1 MSMIRTRWA
10 AIGAAVAVTLGG
22 GGLFVANAADSTSD
36 SLFHPV
42 TPVRVMDTRVGGT
55 AVVNTTVKLDLE
67 GTIGTYNANGSI
79 TNSEVVPDSATSV
92 AINLTVTGGL
102 KNGDYGFV
110 TAFPCTATTD
120 TPPTASSLNF
130 ENRVDIANALNVTTS
145 SSGEVCFNVY
155 GTAHLIVD
163 VAGYYDDSRIDAIE
177 TDISAN
183 DSRID
188 AIETDTSANDS
199 RIDSIETD
207 ISAIEND
214 YVDND
219 SDITFMFPIY
229 DSAYNLLYGGT
240 ISSDLAT
247 MQVDLVNGVG
257 AVGFDI
263 PAFPSS
269 MGQLLYGYRLK
280 SVQICIPANG
290 NAQGGYISDI
300 QIHRGG
306 TSTQM
311 YDFTPVASSVWGS
324 SADCETWTIPTDS
337 RVGSNVH
344 RVAINISDA
353 SGTDGDVSIQSV
365 RATFEPYSTI
375 ALPTPGF
382 GF

>member
-67 GTIGTYNANGSI
+67 GTIATYNADGST
-79 TNSEVVPDSATSV
+79 TNTEVVPDSATSV

-188 AIETDTSANDS
+188 AIETDV
-199 RIDSIETD
+199 
-207 ISAIEND
+207 SAIEGD
-214 YVDND
+214 YLDND
-219 SDITFMFPIY
+219 APITMTYPGSSFINDTGSVTVGNGRGWGNFT
-229 DSAYNLLYGGT
+229 GGT
-240 ISSDLAT
+240 GT
-247 MQVDLVNGVG
+247 VG
-257 AVGFDI
+257 I
-263 PAFPSS
+263 NLHYPSS
-269 MGQLLYGYRLK
+269 MGQALTRYQL
-280 SVQICIPANG
+280 SSFSICWPDTAATN
-290 NAQGGYISDI
+290 GGYISDVKVYTNDSTDLYNFTATTTADFVFADSGCKTYEI
-300 QIHRGG
+300 PSASREGG
-306 TSTQM
+306 TAYYIQLS
-311 YDFTPVASSVWGS
+311 
-324 SADCETWTIPTDS
+324 
-337 RVGSNVH
+337 
-344 RVAINISDA
+344 ISDSNGA
-353 SGTDGDVSIQSV
+353 PAPTLTVSHV
-365 RATFEPYSTI
+365 NATYSPYSVVLNFPLI
-375 ALPTPGF
+375 PLVPF
-382 GF
+382 EN

>member
-67 GTIGTYNANGSI
+67 GTIATYNADGST
-79 TNSEVVPDSATSV
+79 TNTEVVPDSATSV

-110 TAFPCTATTD
+110 TAFPCTAVTD

-188 AIETDTSANDS
+188 AIETD
-199 RIDSIETD
+199 
-207 ISAIEND
+207 ISAIEGD
-214 YVDND
+214 YLDND
-219 SDITFMFPIY
+219 APLTMTYPGSSFIDEPGGSVIVENGRGWGNFTTGTGTVGI
-229 DSAYNLLYGGT
+229 NLHY
-240 ISSDLAT
+240 
-247 MQVDLVNGVG
+247 
-257 AVGFDI
+257 
-263 PAFPSS
+263 PSS
-269 MGQLLYGYRLK
+269 MGQALTRYQL
-280 SVQICIPANG
+280 SSFSICWPDTAATN
-290 NAQGGYISDI
+290 GGYISDVKVYTNDSTDLYNFTATTTADFVFAESGCKTYEI
-300 QIHRGG
+300 PSASREGG
-306 TSTQM
+306 TAYYIQLSILDSNGAT
-311 YDFTPVASSVWGS
+311 A
-324 SADCETWTIPTDS
+324 PTL
-337 RVGSNVH
+337 
-344 RVAINISDA
+344 
-353 SGTDGDVSIQSV
+353 TVSHV
-365 RATFEPYSTI
+365 NATYSPYSVVLNFPLI
-375 ALPTPGF
+375 PLVPF
-382 GF
+382 EN

>member
-177 TDISAN
+177 TDISA
-183 DSRID
+183 
-188 AIETDTSANDS
+188 IEG
-199 RIDSIETD
+199 
-207 ISAIEND
+207 D
-214 YVDND
+214 YLDND
-219 SDITFMFPIY
+219 APITMTYPGNSFIDEQPGSGVVVENGRGWCNFTTGSGTVGI
-229 DSAYNLLYGGT
+229 NLHY
-240 ISSDLAT
+240 
-247 MQVDLVNGVG
+247 
-257 AVGFDI
+257 
-263 PAFPSS
+263 PSS
-269 MGQLLYGYRLK
+269 MGQAFTRYQL
-280 SVQICIPANG
+280 SSFSICWPDTAATN
-290 NAQGGYISDI
+290 GGYISDVKVYTNDSTDLYNFTATTTADFVFAESGCKTYEI
-300 QIHRGG
+300 PSASREGG
-306 TSTQM
+306 TAYYIQLS
-311 YDFTPVASSVWGS
+311 
-324 SADCETWTIPTDS
+324 
-337 RVGSNVH
+337 
-344 RVAINISDA
+344 ISDSNGA
-353 SGTDGDVSIQSV
+353 TAPTLTVSHV
-365 RATFEPYSTI
+365 NATYSPYSVI
-375 ALPTPGF
+375 LNFPLIPLLPF
-382 GF
+382 EN

>member
-177 TDISAN
+177 TDV
-183 DSRID
+183 
-188 AIETDTSANDS
+188 
-199 RIDSIETD
+199 
-207 ISAIEND
+207 SAIEGD
-214 YVDND
+214 YLDND
-219 SDITFMFPIY
+219 APITMTYPGSSFINDTGSVTVGNGRGWGNFT
-229 DSAYNLLYGGT
+229 GGT
-240 ISSDLAT
+240 GT
-247 MQVDLVNGVG
+247 VG
-257 AVGFDI
+257 I
-263 PAFPSS
+263 NLHYPSS
-269 MGQLLYGYRLK
+269 MGQALTRYQL
-280 SVQICIPANG
+280 SSFSICWPDTAATN
-290 NAQGGYISDI
+290 GGYISDVKVYTNDSTDLYNFTATTTADFVFADSGCKTYEI
-300 QIHRGG
+300 PSASREGG
-306 TSTQM
+306 TAYYIQLS
-311 YDFTPVASSVWGS
+311 
-324 SADCETWTIPTDS
+324 
-337 RVGSNVH
+337 
-344 RVAINISDA
+344 ISDSNGA
-353 SGTDGDVSIQSV
+353 TAPTLTVSHV
-365 RATFEPYSTI
+365 NATYSPYSVVLNFPLI
-375 ALPTPGF
+375 PLVPF
-382 GF
+382 EN

>member
-67 GTIGTYNANGSI
+67 GTIATYNADGST
-79 TNSEVVPDSATSV
+79 TNTEVVPDSATSV

-110 TAFPCTATTD
+110 TAFPCTAVTD

-177 TDISAN
+177 G
-183 DSRID
+183 
-188 AIETDTSANDS
+188 
-199 RIDSIETD
+199 
-207 ISAIEND
+207 D
-214 YVDND
+214 YLDND
-219 SDITFMFPIY
+219 APLTMTYPGSSFINDTGAVAVGNGRGWGNFT
-229 DSAYNLLYGGT
+229 GGT
-240 ISSDLAT
+240 GT
-247 MQVDLVNGVG
+247 VG
-257 AVGFDI
+257 I
-263 PAFPSS
+263 NLHYPSS
-269 MGQLLYGYRLK
+269 MGQALTRYQL
-280 SVQICIPANG
+280 SSFSICWPDTAATN
-290 NAQGGYISDI
+290 GGYISDVKVYTNDSTDLYNFTATTTADFVFADSDCKTY
-300 QIHRGG
+300 QIPSASREGG
-306 TSTQM
+306 TAYYIQLTI
-311 YDFTPVASSVWGS
+311 
-324 SADCETWTIPTDS
+324 ADSNGATAPTL
-337 RVGSNVH
+337 
-344 RVAINISDA
+344 
-353 SGTDGDVSIQSV
+353 TVSHV
-365 RATFEPYSTI
+365 NATYSPYSVVLSFPLI
-375 ALPTPGF
+375 PLVPF
-382 GF
+382 EN

>member
-67 GTIGTYNANGSI
+67 GTIATYNADGST
-79 TNSEVVPDSATSV
+79 TNTEIVPDSATSV

-177 TDISAN
+177 TDV
-183 DSRID
+183 
-188 AIETDTSANDS
+188 
-199 RIDSIETD
+199 
-207 ISAIEND
+207 SAIEND
-214 YVDND
+214 YIDND
-219 SDITFMFPIY
+219 SDLTFMFPIY
-229 DSAYNLLYGGT
+229 DSVYNLLYGGT
-240 ISSDLAT
+240 ITPDISN
-247 MQVDLVNGVG
+247 MQVDLTNGVG
-257 AVGFDI
+257 GVGFDI

-290 NAQGGYISDI
+290 NAQGGYISDV

-306 TSTQM
+306 TSAQM
-311 YDFTPVASSVWGS
+311 HDFASVASTVWAS
-324 SADCETWTIPTDS
+324 SADCEPWTLPEGS

-344 RVAINISDA
+344 RVAIVISDT
-353 SGTDGDVSIQSV
+353 SGFDGDVSIQSV
-365 RATFEPYSTI
+365 RATFEPYSTFV
-375 ALPTPGF
+375 LPTPGF
-382 GF
+382 SF

>member
-67 GTIGTYNANGSI
+67 GTIATYNADGST
-79 TNSEVVPDSATSV
+79 TNTEVVPDSATSV

-110 TAFPCTATTD
+110 TAFPCTAVTD

-183 DSRID
+183 ESRID
-188 AIETDTSANDS
+188 AIEA
-199 RIDSIETD
+199 
-207 ISAIEND
+207 D
-214 YVDND
+214 YLDND
-219 SDITFMFPIY
+219 ASITMSY
-229 DSAYNLLYGGT
+229 MGNMLLPTALSGT
-240 ISSDLAT
+240 DCSSGTCA
-247 MQVDLVNGVG
+247 
-257 AVGFDI
+257 DI
-263 PAFPSS
+263 PGIVTFGAESALVQDAAGIFIMPLQAPYQISTLAL
-269 MGQLLYGYRLK
+269 GGRYRLSTF
-280 SVQICIPANG
+280 SVCLPIGAFTN
-290 NAQGGYISDI
+290 GGYISSTIIYDEDG
-300 QIHRGG
+300 QLY
-306 TSTQM
+306 TSGALTTASWTAGQCKS
-311 YDFTPVASSVWGS
+311 FTL
-324 SADCETWTIPTDS
+324 
-337 RVGSNVH
+337 
-344 RVAINISDA
+344 
-353 SGTDGDVSIQSV
+353 SGTALPIYGSQHYQLALTVVDSDSGNNGDVRIGSV
-365 RATFEPYSTI
+365 SATYSPCACSL
-375 ALPTPGF
+375 ALFPIPIF
-382 GF
+382 PLFP

>member
-177 TDISAN
+177 TDV
-183 DSRID
+183 
-188 AIETDTSANDS
+188 
-199 RIDSIETD
+199 
-207 ISAIEND
+207 SAIEGD
-214 YVDND
+214 YLDND
-219 SDITFMFPIY
+219 APLTMTYPGSSFIDEAGGGIVENGRGWGNFT
-229 DSAYNLLYGGT
+229 GGT
-240 ISSDLAT
+240 GT
-247 MQVDLVNGVG
+247 VG
-257 AVGFDI
+257 I
-263 PAFPSS
+263 NLHYPSS
-269 MGQLLYGYRLK
+269 MGQAFTRYQL
-280 SVQICIPANG
+280 SSFSICWPDTAATN
-290 NAQGGYISDI
+290 GGYISDVKVYTNDSTDLYNFTATTTADFVFAESGCKTYEI
-300 QIHRGG
+300 PSASREGG
-306 TSTQM
+306 TAYYIQLS
-311 YDFTPVASSVWGS
+311 
-324 SADCETWTIPTDS
+324 
-337 RVGSNVH
+337 
-344 RVAINISDA
+344 ISDSNGA
-353 SGTDGDVSIQSV
+353 TAPTLTVSHV
-365 RATFEPYSTI
+365 NATYSPYSVI
-375 ALPTPGF
+375 LNFPLIPLLPF
-382 GF
+382 EN

>member
-1 MSMIRTRWA
+1 MIRTRWA

-67 GTIGTYNANGSI
+67 GTIATYNADGST
-79 TNSEVVPDSATSV
+79 TNTEVVPGSATSV
-92 AINLTVTGGL
+92 AINLTVTEGL
-102 KNGDYGFV
+102 KNGGYGFV

-145 SSGEVCFNVY
+145 STGEVCFNVY

-177 TDISAN
+177 SDV
-183 DSRID
+183 
-188 AIETDTSANDS
+188 
-199 RIDSIETD
+199 
-207 ISAIEND
+207 SAIQND
-214 YVDND
+214 YIDND
-219 SDITFMFPIY
+219 ADITFMFPIY
-229 DSAYNLLYGGT
+229 DSVYNLLYGGT
-240 ISSDLAT
+240 ITSDFTT
-247 MQVDLVNGVG
+247 MQVDLTNGIG
-257 AVGFDI
+257 GVGFDL

-269 MGQLLYGYRLK
+269 MGQLLTGYRLK
-280 SVQICIPANG
+280 SVQICIPASG
-290 NAQGGYISDI
+290 NADGGYISDV

-306 TSTQM
+306 TATEM
-311 YDFTPVASSVWGS
+311 YNFDPVASTVWAAT
-324 SADCETWTIPTDS
+324 ADCETWTIPQGS
-337 RVGSNVH
+337 RVTSNVH
-344 RVAINISDA
+344 RVAIVISDTL
-353 SGTDGDVSIQSV
+353 GNNGDVSIQSV
-365 RATFEPYSTI
+365 RATFEPYSVFNF
-375 ALPTPGF
+375 PTPGF